1 LYFNYN
7 IYLYDFGGFY
17 NEWVGDP
24 LFYFRLVCQ
33 MEERIRKILQ
43 NIFDGKSYHL
53 IDIVIRGEKKN
64 KIAEIYVDS
73 EDSIDLD
80 ELSEISRK
88 VNEALD
94 SDEVVEEFLKVVVSS
109 PGAENPFKY
118 CWQLKK
124 HIGRVLK
131 FSAEGQVYE
140 GKLNVVDLDTEE
152 LVFEVIKI
160 KKEVMEL
167 RKKFSEL
174 ENLKVK
180 LPF

>member
-1 LYFNYN
+1 
-7 IYLYDFGGFY
+7 
-17 NEWVGDP
+17 
-24 LFYFRLVCQ
+24 

-43 NIFDGKSYHL
+43 NIFEGKNYHL

-80 ELSEISRK
+80 ELSDISRK
-88 VNEALD
+88 VNDALD
-94 SDEVVEEFLKVVVSS
+94 SDEVVDEFLKVVVSS

-124 HIGRVLK
+124 HVGRVLR
-131 FSAEGQVYE
+131 FTADEQVYE
-140 GKLNVVDLDTEE
+140 GKLIDVDCNSEE
-152 LVFEVIKI
+152 LGFQVMKS
-160 KKEVMEL
+160 KKEITEL
-167 RKKFSEL
+167 RKKFSKIA
-174 ENLKVK
+174 NLKVK